1 MVKPRPS
8 IAVVSSRS
16 RWSLRTSLR
25 SLGRFVGVVAVSIGA
40 WTTSPAVASPPSPP
54 GPASLDTAQRQEVID
69 QIEAVG
75 RRGFLFE
82 VSRPTDPDVV
92 GRKRLFLYG
101 TIHLGRIGSE
111 PFNAAMLQA
120 LRQSTRLALEA
131 DPTDGVNIQALALQL
146 GRYGDEDC
154 LQRHVSPAL
163 MARVRAFGA
172 KNGMPADHV
181 GRFKPWLLA
190 NMVSLAEMNGV
201 GLDPMLGTEL
211 YLSGFAR
218 GVGMPIV
225 EIEGVEAQL
234 HLLAGL
240 PEAMQTAQLDEAL
253 DELDSDEAQAETKAL
268 FDLWLDGDA
277 AAGDR
282 LIVEMH
288 RDAEGKAYERYFVDE
303 LIDRRNRTMADQ
315 AEHDLERPGNTF
327 FAIGA
332 LHLFGEAG
340 LIREFERRGYRVI
353 DLQPLAARR

>member
-1 MVKPRPS
+1 MLSS
-8 IAVVSSRS
+8 IRS
-16 RWSLRTSLR
+16 RLCRIGRLAIV
-25 SLGRFVGVVAVSIGA
+25 LGACTALSSVAADAPKAPVPFDA
-40 WTTSPAVASPPSPP
+40 
-54 GPASLDTAQRQEVID
+54 AQRQQVLD
-69 QIEAVG
+69 QIESVG
-75 RRGFLFE
+75 RRGFLYE
-82 VSRPTDPDVV
+82 ISRPAGATDADLV
-92 GRKRLFLYG
+92 GRKKLFLYG

-111 PFNAAMLQA
+111 PFNLAMLDA

-131 DPTDGVNIQALALQL
+131 DPTDGANTQALALQL
-146 GRYGDEDC
+146 GRYPDGDG
-154 LQRHVSPAL
+154 LQRHVPPAL

-190 NMVSLAEMNGV
+190 NMVSLAEMNSV

-218 GVGMPIV
+218 GVQMPVV

-234 HLLAGL
+234 RLLASL

-253 DELDSDEAQAETKAL
+253 NELDSDEAQAQTKAL

-277 AAGDR
+277 VAGNQ
-282 LIVEMH
+282 LIGEMH
-288 RDAEGKAYERYFVDE
+288 RDASGRAYEQYFVDE

-315 AEHDLERPGNTF
+315 AEHYLERPGNTF

-340 LIREFERRGYRVI
+340 LIREFERRGYRVV
-353 DLQPLAARR
+353 DLQQPLAARR